1 MERAQELING
11 IQKGLLQWYDFK
23 SESRVLFIG
32 NENTPL
38 AHMLSE
44 KKLKATCVLLDM
56 LPDEEWQQEHDRY
69 FDYIICIQALE
80 LQKNPTEYLEIF
92 YRLIKIDGT
101 MILGMNNR
109 MGIRY
114 FCGDR
119 DIYTNRCFDSVEGYC
134 RAYSKKE
141 DAFQGRSYDQAEIKR
156 MLKMAGWEQ
165 FCFYS
170 VFSDLR
176 NPTLIYS
183 ENYLPNED
191 LANRLLPFYNYPHT
205 VFLNERMLYEDLVDN
220 GMFHQMANA
229 YLVECTINGKLSD
242 IDHVTCSMDRG
253 RERALFTV
261 IRHTG
266 TVEKRAAYPEG
277 RKRLSLFIE
286 HGRDLKAHGISVVDA
301 RIENDTYV
309 MPYVKGEVAQ
319 LYLKRLIRTDTCKFL
334 QEMDHFRDLILQSS
348 DIVKEDI
355 GNGEGA
361 VLRRGYLDMV
371 PLNSFYIDGT
381 FVFYDQEFCE
391 ENYPA
396 NAIITRMIT
405 TFYSGNW
412 ELDKI
417 IPIEELF
424 ARYHL
429 TPRISHWQE
438 MESIFLSKLLNAEQL
453 GIYYGKHRIGDE
465 NIHSNR
471 QRINCSD
478 SEYRKIFIDI
488 FKETDTRKLILFGSG
503 YFAKKFLTLYE
514 KDYPVYAIIDNNTDR
529 WGEKMNGIAI
539 QSPEILKQLQG
550 DEYKVIVCIKNYASV
565 ISQLESMGV
574 TEYSIYDANIGYGR
588 KQKVHIAQ
596 KSEKAAPKK
605 YHVGYISGVFDLFHI
620 GHLNMFKR
628 AKEQCDYLI
637 VGVVTDEG
645 VRSIKRVEPFVPFE
659 ERIEMVR
666 SCRYVDE
673 AVEIPL
679 EYNDTR
685 EAYKLYH
692 FDCQFSGSDYIDR
705 PSWINN
711 KEFLEQ
717 NGSTMVFFPYTESTS
732 SSKIKALIEKKLM

>member
-1 MERAQELING
+1 MEETQELING
-11 IQKGLLQWYDFK
+11 IQKGLLQWYDFNE
-23 SESRVLFIG
+23 ESSVLFIG
-32 NENTPL
+32 YEDTPF
-38 AHMLSE
+38 AQMLFE
-44 KKLKATCVLLDM
+44 KKLRVTCMQPKELS
-56 LPDEEWQQEHDRY
+56 DERWQQGHDRY

-80 LQKNPTEYLEIF
+80 MQKNPTEFLEIF
-92 YRLIKIDGT
+92 RRLLKIDGI
-101 MILGMNNR
+101 MLLGMNNR

-119 DIYTNRCFDSVEGYC
+119 DVYTNRCFDSIEGYR
-134 RAYSKKE
+134 RAYAKKE
-141 DAFQGRSYDQAEIKR
+141 DVFKGRSYHRAELKR
-156 MLKMAGWEQ
+156 MLEISGWEQ
-165 FCFYS
+165 FRFYS
-170 VFSDLR
+170 IFSDLR

-205 VFLNERMLYEDLVDN
+205 VFMNERMLYGDLVDN

-229 YLVECTINGKLSD
+229 YLIECTIKGKLSD
-242 IDHVTCSMDRG
+242 INHVTCSMDRG
-253 RERALFTV
+253 KERALFTL
-261 IRHTG
+261 IRRSG

-277 RKRLSLFIE
+277 RERLVCFIE
-286 HGRDLKAHGISVVDA
+286 HARDLKDHGIAVVDA
-301 RIENDTYV
+301 QIKNDTYV

-319 LYLKRLIRTDTCKFL
+319 LYLKRLIKTDTRRFL

-348 DIVKEDI
+348 DIVKEDK
-355 GNGEGA
+355 GDGEGA
-361 VLRRGYLDMV
+361 ILRRGYLDMV
-371 PLNSFYIDGT
+371 PLNSFHIDGD

-405 TFYSGNW
+405 TLYSGNW

-417 IPIEELF
+417 IPMEELF

-429 TPRISHWQE
+429 TQRLSKWLE
-438 MESIFLSKLLNAEQL
+438 MERIFLSDLLNAEQL
-453 GIYYGKHRIGDE
+453 RIYYGRHRIGDE
-465 NIHSNR
+465 SIYSNS
-471 QRINCSD
+471 QRINCSE

-488 FKETDTRKLILFGSG
+488 FKDTDNRKLILFGSG
-503 YFAKKFLTLYE
+503 NFTKKFLALYE
-514 KDYPVYAIIDNNTDR
+514 KEYPIYAIIDNNADR
-529 WGEKMNGIAI
+529 WGEKMNDIEI
-539 QSPEILKQLQG
+539 QSPEILRQLSY
-550 DEYKVIVCIKNYASV
+550 DTYKVIVCIKNYASV
-565 ISQLESMGV
+565 ISQLENMGV
-574 TEYSIYDANIGYGR
+574 TQYSIYDANIGYGR
-588 KQKVHIAQ
+588 KTREYLIQKDAEAV
-596 KSEKAAPKK
+596 PKK

-645 VRSIKRVEPFVPFE
+645 VRSIKRVEPFVPFS

-679 EYNDTR
+679 QYNDTR

-692 FDCQFSGSDYIDR
+692 FDCQFSGSDYSDN
-705 PSWINN
+705 PAWLSN

-717 NGSTMVFFPYTESTS
+717 NDSTMVFFPYTESTS
-732 SSKIKALIEKKLM
+732 SSKIKALIEKRLM